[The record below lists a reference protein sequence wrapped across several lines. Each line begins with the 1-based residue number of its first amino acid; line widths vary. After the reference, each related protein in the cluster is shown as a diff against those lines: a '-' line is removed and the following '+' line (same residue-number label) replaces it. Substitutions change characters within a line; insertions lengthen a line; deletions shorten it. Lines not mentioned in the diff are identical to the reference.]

1 MNRIKIIAVLTAVLV
16 LAAAAWAVAADSLVD
31 QKGVLSGR
39 VLAEGLV
46 SPGTIIREGDVLVR
60 VEGLTGPAI
69 AVRANVDGKVGE
81 VLVKPGDTIRTGDV
95 LVRIEP
101 ARK

>member
-1 MNRIKIIAVLTAVLV
+1 MFRPKSIVVMTAVIAL
-16 LAAAAWAVAADSLVD
+16 LAVAWAMASGSLVD

-46 SPGTIIREGDVLVR
+46 APGAMVREGAVLV
-60 VEGLTGPAI
+60 VVDGLTGPAP
-69 AVRANVDGKVGE
+69 AVRANIDGKVKE

-101 ARK
+101 ARN

>member
-1 MNRIKIIAVLTAVLV
+1 MFRTKSIIVLASLLVLV
-16 LAAAAWAVAADSLVD
+16 AVAWATASGSLVD

-39 VLAEGLV
+39 VLADRLAV
-46 SPGTIIREGDVLVR
+46 SGSDVREGAVLV
-60 VEGLTGPAI
+60 VVDSLTGPAP
-69 AVRANVDGKVGE
+69 AVRANIDGKVKE
-81 VLVKPGDTIRTGDV
+81 VLVKPGDMINSGDV

>member
-1 MNRIKIIAVLTAVLV
+1 MAAILTLIAV
-16 LAAAAWAVAADSLVD
+16 AWAMASGALVD

-39 VLAEGLV
+39 VLAQGLAVPGADVCEGA
-46 SPGTIIREGDVLVR
+46 VLV
-60 VEGLTGPAI
+60 VVDTITGPAP
-69 AVRANVDGKVGE
+69 AVRATVDGKVKE
-81 VLVKPGDTIRTGDV
+81 VLVKPGDIIRTGDV